1 MNIPP
6 SQNLRGIPLLASL
19 LAHPSGDG
27 TIADHLASLEGE
39 SFTFQMRERVRAES
53 ALDPL
58 PSHSFHLSM
67 HRANLRLL
75 QTVEQR
81 DGILG
86 GQRQELASLF
96 SGPGVYIGPED
107 KGISR
112 GFGPYPASHV
122 AMIRDELLAIT
133 RLEFPK
139 ATTLSVLGPQYE
151 FGYSETPG
159 VACAERDF
167 FYGLDTQWPQELI
180 NQKLSWG
187 VCLGLWDS
195 AYYVSVHDDQPL
207 SSRYEAVATAL
218 HNNMGDQA
226 ALLVSTLM
234 MTSPDAHIFQRSF
247 ERCGWQAHRL
257 GRYGADPLLLVKRPE
272 NRRAPNSNAVPK
284 NATGGETPSGRA
296 SI

>member
-6 SQNLRGIPLLASL
+6 SQNLRGLPLLASL
-19 LAHPSGDG
+19 LAHQSGDA
-27 TIADHLASLEGE
+27 TIADHLATLEGE
-39 SFTFQMRERVRAES
+39 SFTFQMREKVRS
-53 ALDPL
+53 QRALDPM

-67 HRANLRLL
+67 HRANIRLL
-75 QTVEQR
+75 RTIEQR

-86 GQRQELASLF
+86 GEGQELSSLF

-122 AMIRDELLAIT
+122 ATIRDELLNIT
-133 RLEFPK
+133 QLAFPK
-139 ATTLSVLGPQYE
+139 ATKLSVLGPQYE

-159 VACAERDF
+159 VACAERDL

-195 AYYVSVHDDQPL
+195 AYYMAVDDHRTL
-207 SSRYEAVATAL
+207 ASRYEEVASTL
-218 HNNMGDQA
+218 FNNMANNA
-226 ALLVSTLM
+226 ALLISTLM
-234 MTSPDAHIFQRSF
+234 MTSPDSYIFERSF
-247 ERCGWQAHRL
+247 TRCGWEAYRL
-257 GRYGADPLLLVKRPE
+257 AVLGADPLLLVKRPGDP
-272 NRRAPNSNAVPK
+272 RVPDSHAFPN

-296 SI
+296 ND